1 MSEISALS
9 GNYEAALDYIK
20 RSYDAGLSLAGYLC
34 SYSFICLLDKQ
45 YDLIIEM
52 HEKFTDFDDKES
64 FEAWKINYTYALK
77 EKNIQYSDVTI
88 RDMSAHSTNE
98 SIKLA
103 AFAILG
109 NIDTVERM
117 VRSEIN

>member
-1 MSEISALS
+1 MTEISALS

-88 RDMSAHSTNE
+88 RNMSAQSTNE

-109 NIDTVERM
+109 NIDTAKRM
-117 VRSEIN
+117 VRS